1 MGHVLEIY
9 FWVEMSELDENHRRR
24 GLDKKLAIW
33 ADAPSAQ
40 EMGRL
45 DRRGRPP
52 LLNHDREGRGFRR
65 AT

>member
-33 ADAPSAQ
+33 ADAPSARTAY
-40 EMGRL
+40 GTVVS
-45 DRRGRPP
+45 
-52 LLNHDREGRGFRR
+52 
-65 AT
+65 AA